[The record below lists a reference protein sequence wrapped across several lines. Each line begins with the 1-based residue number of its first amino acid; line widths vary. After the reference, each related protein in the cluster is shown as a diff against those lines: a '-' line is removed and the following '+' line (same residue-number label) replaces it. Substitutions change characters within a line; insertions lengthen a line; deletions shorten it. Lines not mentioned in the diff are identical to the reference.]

1 MHSDSTGLGSPVTEQ
16 LSSLLGSSRVTGV
29 VFTAHSKARMFEYLV
44 KVALSKKLFIH
55 KDLLKQVREEVQL
68 VQRIVADDGSVHYTA
83 ARRDG
88 SHADLI
94 TALCLALDAERAST
108 PSFSLPE
115 SWARQSSF
123 SGFSRR
129 I

>member
-16 LSSLLGSSRVTGV
+16 LASKLGSSRVAGV

-55 KDLLKQVREEVQL
+55 KDLLKQVREEVQM

-108 PSFSLPE
+108 PSLSQP
-115 SWARQSSF
+115 SAWARPSSF
-123 SGFSRR
+123 AGFSRR